1 MCYSNRF
8 YSDVTIYADWMTYIG
23 ENTQG
28 KWYKY
33 AQTVDIPL
41 GTTDDVADSDVKTLK
56 DASLYVYYES
66 GEGLKVAIQ
75 AETTE
80 SVQVLGGLLSQDVTV
95 TAGAV
100 YSFAPEKFGD
110 GKWTALVALSTME
123 ESDEPEVSAN
133 PEYCLLL
140 GGETAKDTKV
150 QWNKVLA
157 NVIFTDSSIIV
168 LIVNYRGICEID
180 FFII

>member
-1 MCYSNRF
+1 MKKIFRTLIVISVLLGVFTFASCSLK
-8 YSDVTIYADWMTYIG
+8 DIV

-28 KWYKY
+28 RWYKY
-33 AQTVDIPL
+33 TQTVDIPL
-41 GTTDDVADSDVKTLK
+41 GTADDVADSDVKTLK

-80 SVQVLGGLLSQDVTV
+80 SVQVLGGLLSQDVTI

-100 YSFAPEKFGD
+100 YSFSPEKFGD
-110 GKWTALVALSTME
+110 GKWTALVALSAME

-133 PEYCLLL
+133 PDKCLIL
-140 GGETAKDTKV
+140 GGDNAKDTKV
-150 QWNKVLA
+150 QWKKVLA
-157 NVIFTDSSIIV
+157 NVI
-168 LIVNYRGICEID
+168 LGQLLKE
-180 FFII
+180 